1 MFQRYE
7 FNLTYLIALC
17 AFDILLTF
25 PREVKCIWQR
35 PFSAISVIYP
45 IIRYC
50 PLGSAILRS
59 IPIMWRSMDL
69 VVSTFAY
76 LVLQF
81 GRLLIMYLTEVIIF
95 YWLSSNVQPLT
106 LFSSCETLKIT
117 GDIFDVTTCL
127 GMTGMFSEHPC
138 FMVIIDQSTSVQ
150 LYACMVCCQSQTMA
164 GHDSV
169 HPGHV
174 LACPEYSE
182 HLSRI
187 RLLCLPLHIL

>member
-69 VVSTFAY
+69 VVSTFAISRSAIWTVDYNVSYRGDY
-76 LVLQF
+76 L
-81 GRLLIMYLTEVIIF
+81 LLIIFGCPVLNIVFQLRNIEDHWRYLRCHYVP
-95 YWLSSNVQPLT
+95 WN
-106 LFSSCETLKIT
+106 
-117 GDIFDVTTCL
+117 DR
-127 GMTGMFSEHPC
+127 
-138 FMVIIDQSTSVQ
+138 
-150 LYACMVCCQSQTMA
+150 YAQ
-164 GHDSV
+164 
-169 HPGHV
+169 
-174 LACPEYSE
+174 
-182 HLSRI
+182 
-187 RLLCLPLHIL
+187 